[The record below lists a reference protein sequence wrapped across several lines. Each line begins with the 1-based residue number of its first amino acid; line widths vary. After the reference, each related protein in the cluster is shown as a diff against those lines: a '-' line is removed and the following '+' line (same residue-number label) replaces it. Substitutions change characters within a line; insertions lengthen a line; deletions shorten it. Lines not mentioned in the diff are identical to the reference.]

1 MTVGCACRILPISDR
16 TVGEMQKPVEWTNP
30 VIQCRITGF
39 EYLLHDRL
47 CRGRYFDLGSIS
59 YASFYEGG
67 QRAWTVF
74 TSFIFGALYRKIC
87 YNFSRSVMV
96 LLNFINK
103 I

>member
-1 MTVGCACRILPISDR
+1 
-16 TVGEMQKPVEWTNP
+16 MQNPVEWKNP

-67 QRAWTVF
+67 QTPSMKEDRELGPF
-74 TSFIFGALYRKIC
+74 SPPSFLGHYIGKYAIIFPEVSWFY
-87 YNFSRSVMV
+87 
-96 LLNFINK
+96 
-103 I
+103 